1 MKTNSRKFGFDL
13 DNTIVDY
20 SDSVERYCLDNSLK
34 MCKTI
39 LELRKLLQEADD
51 SGNLWQIAQGWLYTD
66 GLSYAKP
73 AEGAIELCEYL
84 RTNNFELFIVSHKTT
99 HTPVFCGNKPLRS
112 VATNWISSGGL
123 SNYFPSTEN
132 IYYEASRELKIN
144 RIKSLDLGYF
154 IDDLVQIF
162 QDHNYPQEIVSF
174 LLSPTPSHL
183 PWVHNVTSF
192 VSVPKILI
200 NEE

>member
-1 MKTNSRKFGFDL
+1 MILSIYGRLPKGGFTQMGFYML
-13 DNTIVDY
+13 N
-20 SDSVERYCLDNSLK
+20 LLK
-34 MCKTI
+34 AQLNYANI
-39 LELRKLLQEADD
+39 LELTTSNCLL
-51 SGNLWQIAQGWLYTD
+51 LVTR
-66 GLSYAKP
+66 P
-73 AEGAIELCEYL
+73 
-84 RTNNFELFIVSHKTT
+84 RTHQF
-99 HTPVFCGNKPLRS
+99 FCGNKPLHGG
-112 VATNWISSGGL
+112 ATNWIASGGL
-123 SNYFPSTEN
+123 SNYFPSTKN

-162 QDHNYPQEIVSF
+162 QDHNYPREIVSF

-192 VSVPKILI
+192 VSVQEILI